1 MGLRGEDEQ
10 CVLGSTSLPGTVG
23 SDWTVNVP
31 FGLVELKLARR
42 KVEET
47 PCVPAVGKGPVC
59 PET

>member
-1 MGLRGEDEQ
+1 MSIVCSGAHPY
-10 CVLGSTSLPGTVG
+10 LGRWG

-31 FGLVELKLARR
+31 FELVELKLARR

-47 PCVPAVGKGPVC
+47 PCVSAVGKGPVC